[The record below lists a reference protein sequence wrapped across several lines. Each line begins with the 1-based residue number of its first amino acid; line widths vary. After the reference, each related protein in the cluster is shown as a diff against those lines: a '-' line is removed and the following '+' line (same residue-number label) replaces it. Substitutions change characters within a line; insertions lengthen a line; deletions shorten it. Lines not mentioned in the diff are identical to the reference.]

1 MVKVCDKVIECQ
13 KTRFKRGFGIV
24 EVLIAAAVLGFRYTA
39 LLNLQSGNRDAL
51 LRIRGRDGAT
61 EVAQSLIDSLG
72 ALGVASLTD
81 EKLIEYPSGTGTYM
95 LAKKNKSAPDTVV
108 VERKWTGQP
117 GLVEHTMSVQYRAVV
132 TVSQDEAYMAKTSS
146 LLLGVDSVKHVYAKR
161 LDVKVSWCFKCV
173 DPKNPNQSITVS
185 GVIR

>member
-24 EVLIAAAVLGFRYTA
+24 EVLIAAAVLGFLYTA

-81 EKLIEYPSGTGTYM
+81 E
-95 LAKKNKSAPDTVV
+95 
-108 VERKWTGQP
+108 
-117 GLVEHTMSVQYRAVV
+117 
-132 TVSQDEAYMAKTSS
+132 
-146 LLLGVDSVKHVYAKR
+146 
-161 LDVKVSWCFKCV
+161 
-173 DPKNPNQSITVS
+173 
-185 GVIR
+185 

>member
-24 EVLIAAAVLGFRYTA
+24 EVLIAAAVLGFLYTA
-39 LLNLQSGNRDAL
+39 LLNLQSGNRDA